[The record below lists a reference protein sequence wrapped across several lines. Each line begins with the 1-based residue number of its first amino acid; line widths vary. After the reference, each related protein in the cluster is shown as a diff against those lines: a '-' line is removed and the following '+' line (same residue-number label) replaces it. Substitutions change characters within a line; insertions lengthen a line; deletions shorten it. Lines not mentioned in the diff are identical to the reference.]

1 MNPNLANTL
10 YCIIMNKMGYFFPEE
25 KASVIER
32 ENSLSGYFCIITS
45 EKMTANEALNL
56 YKSRDASEK
65 LFRGDKSYLGDK
77 NLRIYGD
84 SAADSKIFIEF
95 IALIIRNRIYSYL
108 KDEMRKLDK
117 RPDFMTVP
125 ATLKELEK
133 IEMVRLTDN
142 KYRLDH
148 AVTTTLKAFGI
159 DASIIKH
166 YAEEISIKLEEAKEM
181 VRTRKNEFSDTI
193 EQQIEKVQI
202 KVVKSK
208 AAYKSS
214 VSSLQVLLDKRD
226 AIRKDEFWK
235 EILKSE
241 KTYEEILRY
250 IKADNLTEE

>member
-1 MNPNLANTL
+1 M
-10 YCIIMNKMGYFFPEE
+10 
-25 KASVIER
+25 IER

-45 EKMTANEALNL
+45 EKMTANEALNF
-56 YKSRDASEK
+56 YKSRDVSEK
-65 LFRGDKSYLGDK
+65 LFRGDKSYLADK

-84 SAADSKIFIEF
+84 SAADSKIFI
-95 IALIIRNRIYSYL
+95 ALIIRNRIYSYL
-108 KDEMRKLDK
+108 KDKMRKLDK
-117 RPDFMTVP
+117 RPNFMTVP
-125 ATLKELEK
+125 AALKELEK

-148 AVTTTLKAFGI
+148 AVKATQKIILKAFGM

-166 YAEEISIKLEEAKEM
+166 YAEEISIKLEEAKKM
-181 VRTRKNEFSDTI
+181 GRTRKNEFSDTI
-193 EQQIEKVQI
+193 EQQIEKAQI

-208 AAYKSS
+208 AAYESS

-226 AIRKDEFWK
+226 AVRKDEFWK